1 MPRGTVKTGSMG
13 DTLHELPPSGHPS
26 PCPGSIIRRRQSFAR
41 ALLLT
46 VGLAAAGCD
55 DGGGSGGGAAAEAL
69 SACTETGYKS
79 AAVCTCYVDTVS
91 QRLDPPDVQFY
102 LGAWLH
108 RDIRGLGDAD
118 AAAALGIS
126 RAQFH
131 ERRQVLWER
140 LVDDLSLCGG

>member
-26 PCPGSIIRRRQSFAR
+26 PCPGSIIRRRRGFAC
-41 ALLLT
+41 ALALVL
-46 VGLAAAGCD
+46 GLAAAGCD
-55 DGGGSGGGAAAEAL
+55 NGGGAGGDPAAEAR
-69 SACTETGYKS
+69 SACTDTGYKS
-79 AAVCTCYVDTVS
+79 AAVCACHVDTIS
-91 QRLDPPDVQFY
+91 RRLDPADAHFY

-140 LVDDLSLCGG
+140 LVDDLSRCGG